1 MTAAGDQGRL
11 EVVARVR
18 DFQRGWLEQTRQR
31 AIDGRPFGICNADEF
46 EEILNTMG
54 IPVLVINP
62 WNFMIIAQGK
72 AAHFSQVLE
81 SRGYSGPHFFAL
93 GLASTMEPA
102 EAPRGGLPKP
112 AFVLGTTRSESELRV
127 TELWAREFGVP
138 CIPIEF
144 NLGTPSKTLP
154 GPGWWRLTR
163 DRWPELTD
171 PPRLELRLAQVN
183 AALATVESLTGITLS
198 VSRLARA
205 MDLVNDQ
212 VDLMAEVR
220 GLIARASRC
229 PVSVRDQLSL
239 YQPMW
244 HRGTPVA
251 TQLFTAYRD
260 EVADRV
266 RNGIGAYAREDYRL
280 FYASM
285 LEDPRFHGFLQ
296 AEFGAALVGTPYLPA
311 ALTYARTVYDDDPL
325 RALVARQLFLFA
337 NTPDWLVNE
346 AQFLRCDG
354 VVGIEPAS
362 DYPSALERACEDAGL
377 PFISVPGTADTD
389 ETRDRFRRYF
399 TRLRDSS
406 TALPN

>member
-1 MTAAGDQGRL
+1 VSEATEPPRL
-11 EVVARVR
+11 QVVARVR
-18 DFQRGWLEQTRQR
+18 EFQRAWLERTRER
-31 AIDGRPFGICNADEF
+31 AIDGEAFGICNADEF
-46 EEILNTMG
+46 EELLNTMG

-72 AAHFSQVLE
+72 AAHFSHVLE
-81 SRGYSGPHFFAL
+81 RRGYTGPHFFAL

-102 EAPRGGLPKP
+102 QAPRGGLPKP
-112 AFVLGTTRSESELRV
+112 AFVLGTTRSEAELRI

-138 CIPIEF
+138 CIPLEF
-144 NLGTPSKTLP
+144 NLGTPSKAP
-154 GPGWWRLTR
+154 PEPGWWRLTR

-171 PPRLELRLAQVN
+171 PPRLELRLAQVQ
-183 AALATVESLTGITLS
+183 AALATIESMTGQTLS
-198 VSRLARA
+198 VSRLGHA
-205 MDLVNDQ
+205 MDLVNQQ
-212 VDLMAEVR
+212 VDLVAEVR
-220 GLIARASRC
+220 DLIAAAPRC

-251 TQLFTAYRD
+251 TEFYTAYRD

-266 RNGIGAYAREDYRL
+266 ANGIQAYPREDYRL

-285 LEDPRFHGFLQ
+285 LEDPAFHGFLQ
-296 AEFGAALVGTPYLPA
+296 TEFGAALVGTPYLPA

-346 AQFLRCDG
+346 AEFLRCDG
-354 VVGIEPAS
+354 VVGVEPPS
-362 DYPSALERACEDAGL
+362 EYPSALARACEGAGL
-377 PFISVPGTADTD
+377 PYVSVSGAADTG
-389 ETRDRFRRYF
+389 ETRDRFRSYF
-399 TRLRDSS
+399 RRFR
-406 TALPN
+406 